1 MSMKNNSLSDRLA
14 VCSWSL
20 QPTSPADLVAKL
32 ESTGIRRVQ
41 LALDPLRETPGVWGE
56 TASLFRQ
63 KGITTVSGM
72 FGCAGEDYST
82 LETIRMTGGIA
93 PDATWEQNWNNIR
106 ATAALAQ
113 QLRLKLITF
122 HAGFL
127 PHEEKDPNF
136 ARMLLRLGETA
147 DVFKAANIALGLETG
162 QETAPVLVQLLQKLQ
177 RPNVGVNF
185 DPANMILYDKG
196 NPIAALR
203 MLGPWIRQVHIKDA
217 RRTKVPG
224 TWGEEV
230 AAGTGGVDWRAF
242 LATLRELN
250 YAGDLVIE
258 REAGSQRV
266 MDIRTAKEVVA
277 GMGDGVN

>member
-1 MSMKNNSLSDRLA
+1 
-14 VCSWSL
+14 
-20 QPTSPADLVAKL
+20 
-32 ESTGIRRVQ
+32 
-41 LALDPLRETPGVWGE
+41 
-56 TASLFRQ
+56 LFRQ
-63 KGITTVSGM
+63 NGITIVSGM
-72 FGCAGEDYST
+72 FGCVGEDYTT
-82 LETIRMTGGIA
+82 LDTIRATGGIA
-93 PDATWEQNWNNIR
+93 PDATWEQNWTNIQ

-113 QLRLKLITF
+113 QLGLKLVMF

-127 PHEEKDPNF
+127 PHDEKDPNF
-136 ARMLLRLGETA
+136 TKMLRRLAEIA

-162 QETAPVLVQLLQKLQ
+162 QETAADLMQLLRQLK

-203 MLGPWIRQVHIKDA
+203 TLGPWIRSLHIKDA

-230 AAGTGGVDWRAF
+230 VVGTGEVDWPAF
-242 LATLRELN
+242 FTTLRELN
-250 YAGDLVIE
+250 YTGDFVIE

-266 MDIRTAKEVVA
+266 VDVRAAKEVVTKLA
-277 GMGDGVN
+277 